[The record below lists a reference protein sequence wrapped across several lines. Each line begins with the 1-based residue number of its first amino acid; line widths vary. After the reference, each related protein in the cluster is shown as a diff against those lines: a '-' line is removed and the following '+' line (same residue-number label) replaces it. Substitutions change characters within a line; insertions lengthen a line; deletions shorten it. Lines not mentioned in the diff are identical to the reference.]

1 MRVLV
6 VDDEPDIL
14 TVISG
19 IFEDAFPDVEVATAT
34 DGTSALEQVKDGNVN
49 LVVSDLLL
57 PGMDGEALLQAIRE
71 ENPLIPV
78 VIMSAHGTIDKAVA
92 LLKAGARDF
101 ITKPFRNDDFVHR
114 ISLALETLRL
124 KQELAT
130 VREELW
136 AERSGGRI
144 LYASEAMKRLMSRL
158 PMLAKSAAS
167 VLITGESGTGKE
179 LLAREIH
186 LLGPRRERPFVAINC
201 GAFPET
207 LLESEMFGYRKG
219 AFTGANRDHSGVI
232 READKGTLFLD
243 EIAETSLAIQVKLLR
258 FLQEGEF
265 RPLGSSRVVSVDTRI
280 IAATNKDLFKEME
293 EGRFREDLFYRLNVI
308 PLHVPPLRER
318 REDIL
323 LLANAFLK
331 RFSREAGRE
340 LTLSPLSAQK
350 LTGYPWPGNVRELE
364 NKMRQV
370 SILATTNPV
379 LPEEIDLGNHH
390 AHAVDEPAPRT
401 FREAK
406 QAAIDRFERSY
417 LIDLMI
423 RHRGRPSPAAAE
435 AGIDRKNL
443 WRLLKKHGLSRTSF
457 KE

>member
-1 MRVLV
+1 MRVLI

-14 TVISG
+14 TVVSG
-19 IFEDAFPDVEVATAT
+19 IFDDAFPDVEVMTAR
-34 DGTSALEQVKDGNVN
+34 DGRSALKCVREGDVN

-57 PGMDGEALLQAIRE
+57 PELDGEALLKAIRE

-78 VIMSAHGTIDKAVA
+78 VIMSAHGTIDRAVA

-124 KQELAT
+124 KEELET

-136 AERSGGRI
+136 AERSGARI
-144 LYASEAMKRLMSRL
+144 IYASDAMKALMSRL
-158 PMLAKSAAS
+158 PILAKSAAS

-179 LLAREIH
+179 LLAKEIH
-186 LLGPRRERPFVAINC
+186 LLGPRHRRPFVAINC

-219 AFTGANRDHSGVI
+219 AFTGANRDHAGVI

-258 FLQEGEF
+258 FLQESEI
-265 RPLGSSRVVSVDTRI
+265 RPLGSGRVARVDTRI
-280 IAATNKDLFKEME
+280 IAATNKDLSREME

-318 REDIL
+318 REDIIV
-323 LLANAFLK
+323 LANMFLK

-350 LTGYPWPGNVRELE
+350 LAGYPWPGNVRELE

-379 LPEEIDLGNHH
+379 LPEDIELGNHH
-390 AHAVDEPAPRT
+390 QARAEVPGSTT

-406 QAAIDRFERSY
+406 RAAIDRFERAY
-417 LIDLMI
+417 LVDLMI
-423 RHRGRPSPAAAE
+423 RHRGRPSTAAQE

-443 WRLLKKHGLSRTSF
+443 WRLLKKHGLSRRSF
-457 KE
+457 RE